1 MKTRTKPTH
10 NHAIL
15 TMLQTD
21 QLVSSSNVY
30 KVTKKYC
37 PTGCMRLAARI
48 SDLKKLGYKI
58 KTLSVSTKHSTFAV
72 YEII

>member
-10 NHAIL
+10 NHTIL

-30 KVTKKYC
+30 KITKKYC
-37 PTGCMRLAARI
+37 HTGCMRLAARI
-48 SDLKKLGYKI
+48 KDLKDMGYKI
-58 KTLSVSTKHSTFAV
+58 KTLSVSTKHSTFAI
-72 YEII
+72 YELK